1 MGKLPRGQLL
11 HNRDEQTTGRYH
23 QGEALCLIQD
33 IQRAKLEWLRASTE
47 LVQLQ
52 IGNIRA
58 AMKPTAPPPPG
69 MFT

>member
-1 MGKLPRGQLL
+1 MGERQGRVIL
-11 HNRDEQTTGRYH
+11 HGRNEQTTRSNH
-23 QGEALCLIQD
+23 EGEALCLLQD

-58 AMKPTAPPPPG
+58 AMRPKDPPPG
-69 MFT
+69 MYT